1 MNITIIGAGNMGSA
15 LTQVLSRAGHNVR
28 ITARN
33 ISRAEAVAAAN
44 PRTVAVPSEE
54 AVRDSSVVI
63 VATGYAD
70 AISALQSVGS
80 LADKVVIDIT
90 NPLSADF
97 MSLTVGHDTS
107 AAEQIAKAIPGAQV
121 VKAFNTLFAQVLA
134 DGPAFAGE
142 QIAPVFY
149 ASDSERAK
157 QTTKAL
163 IDSIGFKPVDAG
175 GLRNARYLEPLA
187 GLNIYL
193 GYGAGL
199 GTKIAPTWIHK
210 LPDAEVTT

>member
-15 LTQVLSRAGHNVR
+15 LTQQLSRAGHNIRV
-28 ITARN
+28 TARN

-44 PRTVAVPSEE
+44 PRTVAVPAKDS
-54 AVRDSSVVI
+54 VRDASAVI
-63 VATGYAD
+63 IATAYAD
-70 AISALQSVGS
+70 AIPALQSVGS

-97 MSLTVGHDTS
+97 MSLTVGYDTS
-107 AAEQIAKAIPGAQV
+107 AAEQIAQATPGAHV

-134 DGPAFAGE
+134 DGPAFAHE
-142 QIAPVFY
+142 EIAPVFY

-157 QTTKAL
+157 QTAKDL
-163 IDSIGFKPVDAG
+163 IESIGFKPVDAG

-187 GLNIYL
+187 GLNIYF

-210 LPDAEVTT
+210 AA

>member
-15 LTQVLSRAGHNVR
+15 LTQRLTGAGHNVR

-33 ISRAEAVAAAN
+33 ISRAEATAAAN
-44 PRTVAVPSEE
+44 RRTVAVP
-54 AVRDSSVVI
+54 AKDAGRDSSVII

-70 AISALQSVGS
+70 AIPALQAVGS
-80 LADKVVIDIT
+80 LAGKVVIDIT

-107 AAEQIAKAIPGAQV
+107 GAEQIAKAIPGAEV
-121 VKAFNTLFAQVLA
+121 VKAFNTVFAQVLA
-134 DGPAFAGE
+134 DGPNFADG

-157 QTTKAL
+157 QTGKSL
-163 IDSIGFKPVDAG
+163 IESIGFEPVDAG

-187 GLNIYL
+187 GLNIYF
-193 GYGAGL
+193 GYGAGR
-199 GTKIAPTWIHK
+199 GTTIAPTWIHK
-210 LPDAEVTT
+210 AA